1 VQNNGLLAVSFTTSS
16 SYASLGDPHTDSW
29 ETKMA
34 RRASLTVEGLEER
47 ALLSSLAYSL
57 TTDQLVYPI
66 GQPIELTFTET
77 NTGDQPLTVEVS
89 PTDFSVS
96 QYNAVIWQ
104 SNPANAGQSPTS
116 ETLLPG
122 QSRSQTASWDGTET
136 YASPSI
142 GDSSQSSQVNA
153 FGTFVVSN
161 PCAPEGLTAT
171 FQITDPIVSTV
182 TTDQSVYQLGEP
194 VQMTYT
200 EVNTSDQSIT
210 IPRAQPSGFGITHNG
225 TSVLIDLL
233 PAIFIF
239 GTETIAPGQVFTM
252 SQAWNGIPMSGPS
265 APGDLTGTFVVDYG
279 PGANDTVATTTFQ
292 IVAPSSDDLVTSVT
306 TDQTTYQAGQ
316 PVNMTFTETNVGD
329 QPIAVLTGSTEFEIT
344 QNGTAIFGGIINPG
358 GPMILEP
365 TWLTLQPGQS
375 YSQTATWNGIP
386 ADYPAGPVISLAA
399 TFTVSNAFDPN
410 ADTATFQYAAP
421 PTSVLQTSVT
431 TDQSVYQLGQPIQL
445 TFTETN
451 VGTTP
456 VQVWEGPS
464 SFNVTQNGA
473 EVWNSLVPD
482 LYPYIWDLGNY
493 SWATLQPGQSYTQT
507 ATWNGVPDQ
516 LPSGDPSGTF
526 TVSNEEDPHA
536 DTATFQIVSPS
547 ANALTSTITTDKAVY
562 DFEEPAQITFT
573 ATNTGSQPVVVLT
586 GPTAFLITTNRTQ
599 VWASTGAQDMSSST
613 SWQTLQPGQ
622 SYSQTTTWSGVD
634 GFAMDS
640 PEGTGTFVVS
650 DVLDPNGS
658 SATIQ
663 ILPTPYETPSD
674 PPAPNPTPPDLPPS
688 NPPPSNPSAQPPN
701 GPSVPPIAAT
711 LSTAPTYKL
720 GQSVPLSLILK
731 DVSAS
736 EVAINESR
744 HIETVT
750 VQHGSTV
757 VYESARKVRPLTS
770 RVIRSGHPFKLTTL
784 WSGKPNQ
791 AGVKKL
797 APGAYTIT
805 VDDDGYAASTT
816 VDLLKR
822 NRL

>member
-1 VQNNGLLAVSFTTSS
+1 
-16 SYASLGDPHTDSW
+16 
-29 ETKMA
+29 MA
-34 RRASLTVEGLEER
+34 RRASPVVEGLEER
-47 ALLSSLAYSL
+47 TLLSSLAYSL
-57 TTDQLVYPI
+57 TTDQSVYPA
-66 GQPIELTFTET
+66 GQPIEMTFTET
-77 NTGDQPLTVEVS
+77 NTGDQPVTVEVS

-96 QYNAVIWQ
+96 QNNTVIWK
-104 SNPANAGQSPTS
+104 SDPANAGQPPAS

-122 QSRSQTASWDGTET
+122 QSVSQTASWDGTET
-136 YASPSI
+136 YAFPSI

-161 PCAPEGLTAT
+161 PSAPEGLTAT

-194 VQMTYT
+194 VQMTFT

-210 IPRAQPSGFGITHNG
+210 IPLAQPSGFGITHNG
-225 TSVLIDLL
+225 TPVLIDDV
-233 PAIFIF
+233 PAIFIV
-239 GTETIAPGQVFTM
+239 GTETVARGQFFTV
-252 SQAWNGIPMSGPS
+252 SQTWNGIPMFGPS
-265 APGDLTGTFVVDYG
+265 APGDLTGTFVVNYG
-279 PGANDTVATTTFQ
+279 PGANETEATTTFQ
-292 IVAPSSDDLVTSVT
+292 IAAPSPDDLVTSVT
-306 TDQTTYQAGQ
+306 TDQTTYQPGQ

-344 QNGTAIFGGIINPG
+344 QNGTASFGGIINPG

-375 YSQTATWNGIP
+375 YSQTSTWNGLP
-386 ADYPAGPVISLAA
+386 GLAAGPVISLAA
-399 TFTVSNAFDPN
+399 PFTVSNDFDPN

-421 PTSVLQTSVT
+421 PTSVLSTSLT

-464 SFNVTQNGA
+464 SFNVMQNGT
-473 EVWNSLVPD
+473 EIWNSLVPD
-482 LYPYIWDLGNY
+482 LSPYVWGLGSY

-516 LPSGDPSGTF
+516 LRSGDLSGTF
-526 TVSNEEDPHA
+526 TVSNEEDPRA
-536 DTATFQIVSPS
+536 DTATFQIVAP
-547 ANALTSTITTDKAVY
+547 AAGALTSRITTDKAVY
-562 DFEEPAQITFT
+562 DFEEPAQFT
-573 ATNTGSQPVVVLT
+573 LTETNTGNQPVVVLT

-640 PEGTGTFVVS
+640 PEGTGTFAVS

-688 NPPPSNPSAQPPN
+688 NPPPSHPNPQPPN
-701 GPSVPPIAAT
+701 GPSVPPIAVT
-711 LSTAPTYKL
+711 LSTAPTYKV

-736 EVAINESR
+736 KVVVNKTR

-757 VYESARKVRPLTS
+757 VYESARKVHPLTS
-770 RVIRSGHPFKLTTL
+770 RMIRSGHPLKLTTL

-805 VDDDGYAASTT
+805 VDHDGYVASTT

-822 NRL
+822 SRL